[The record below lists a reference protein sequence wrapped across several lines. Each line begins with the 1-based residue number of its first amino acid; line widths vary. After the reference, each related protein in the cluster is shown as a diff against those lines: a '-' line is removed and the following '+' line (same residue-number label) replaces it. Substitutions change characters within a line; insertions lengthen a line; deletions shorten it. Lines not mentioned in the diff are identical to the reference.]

1 MILVTRFR
9 IGFPLATWWWLKK
22 EFVLHS
28 PSIRLFNPNS
38 IWTTFVWV
46 LRQSISKSFVQDTAR
61 PSFAVSLHGKGK
73 IRTTLSRPHRE
84 RGYLRFYWFRTAR
97 VKGKWVS
104 VFYPPN
110 SGRDCQS
117 SVITRLKFHPFV
129 GFPDHTLTWHLRS
142 LSQFGIR
149 SLAQVFACLAVKEGF
164 W

>member
-73 IRTTLSRPHRE
+73 IRTTLWRPHRE

-97 VKGKWVS
+97 DKGKWVS

-110 SGRDCQS
+110 SVRNCQS
-117 SVITRLKFHPFV
+117 SRVLNFIHLLVFQITLSLGTSSHCPSSVFRPSHKC
-129 GFPDHTLTWHLRS
+129 LRVW
-142 LSQFGIR
+142 R
-149 SLAQVFACLAVKEGF
+149 
-164 W
+164 